1 MPCPPLLRGE
11 RAGVVGKK
19 CKIFHFHPLEKFRS
33 TKCHPRGLNPQGI
46 SVSPLSESKIN
57 TSIPQLRKGASLVPS
72 PASCIFPPA
81 PIPASPRQT
90 TRDEQEKVVQTR
102 LSPTLCDPINCSR
115 PGSSVHGISQ
125 SRIVG
130 CRFLLQGIFLTQG
143 SNPGLLHCRKV
154 LYHLSHQENQRS
166 PV

>member
-11 RAGVVGKK
+11 RAGVVGRK

-57 TSIPQLRKGASLVPS
+57 TPIPQLRKGTSLVPS

-81 PIPASPRQT
+81 PVPASPRQT
-90 TRDEQEKVVQTR
+90 TRDEQVKVVQTR
-102 LSPTLCDPINCSR
+102 LNPTLCDPMNCSP

-125 SRIVG
+125 SGIVG
-130 CRFLLQGIFLTQG
+130 CHPFSRGYSCLGDPIRASCTAG
-143 SNPGLLHCRKV
+143 
-154 LYHLSHQENQRS
+154 RS
-166 PV
+166 FTV